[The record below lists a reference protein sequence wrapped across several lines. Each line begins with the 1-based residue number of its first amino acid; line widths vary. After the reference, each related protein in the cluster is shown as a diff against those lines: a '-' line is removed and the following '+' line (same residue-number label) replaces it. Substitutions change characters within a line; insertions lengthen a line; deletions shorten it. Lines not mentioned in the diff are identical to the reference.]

1 MHRERM
7 LQVCMCSLDDLP
19 FTGPGG
25 TPYELLDPLWVDH
38 IEVLRG
44 ANGLT
49 RGALSLGGLI
59 NYA

>member
-1 MHRERM
+1 
-7 LQVCMCSLDDLP
+7 VTLDDLP

-25 TPYELLDPLWVDH
+25 TPYELLEPLWVDH